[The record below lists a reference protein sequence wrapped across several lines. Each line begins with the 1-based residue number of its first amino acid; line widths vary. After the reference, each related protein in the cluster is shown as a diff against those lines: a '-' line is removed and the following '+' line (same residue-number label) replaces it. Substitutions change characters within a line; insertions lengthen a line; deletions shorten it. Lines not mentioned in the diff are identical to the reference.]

1 MKNRLFTYENGLL
14 ALLSVSFGLVFID
27 RFALVYLSPF
37 IATDLNLNNA
47 QLGLLVAALSTT
59 WAISCY
65 FTTAW
70 AEVNNKKKSV
80 FITAVILFSLASIT
94 SGLATGF
101 VVLLLSRLLMG
112 FFEGPTLPLIQSFIA
127 KESSPNRAGLN
138 MGILQSFGSTL
149 FGFLIAPILLVAL
162 ATQYGWRSTF
172 FVAGLP
178 GLLMAFLCW
187 KFIRPSTAESHVDT
201 VHESLSFS
209 ELLQFKN
216 MRVAIIM
223 GCLFMTWLNSCMT
236 FMPKYFTEIQGFT
249 EGEMGKTMGLMGVAS
264 LIAGVLVTALSDRFG
279 RTPIVKIFVTIGI
292 AFSLAIVFLK
302 GSGLQIPVM
311 FVSYFMFGAFPIV
324 LGTIPAETVPMH
336 STGKAI
342 GLLTGI
348 AEVFGG
354 VIMPFVC
361 GILADNFGLDAPFYV
376 ATSAAVLTL
385 IVSFS
390 LIETKRRMSD
400 NQKVQKKY
408 QNQLDA
414 KKIIFLTLHN
424 YFELKQY
431 FNILC

>member
-14 ALLSVSFGLVFID
+14 SLLSVSFGLVFID

-37 IATDLNLNNA
+37 IAKDLNLNNT

-70 AEVNNKKKSV
+70 AEANNKKKSV

-112 FFEGPTLPLIQSFIA
+112 FFEGPTLPLNQSFIA

-292 AFSLAIVFLK
+292 AFPLAIVFLK

-361 GILADNFGLDAPFYV
+361 GILADKFGLDAPFYV
-376 ATSAAVLTL
+376 ATIAAVLTL
-385 IVSFS
+385 IASFS
-390 LIETKRRMSD
+390 LIETK
-400 NQKVQKKY
+400 KK
-408 QNQLDA
+408 D
-414 KKIIFLTLHN
+414 IG
-424 YFELKQY
+424 
-431 FNILC
+431 